1 MRGMMQEKPWD
12 SIRHMQAAGR
22 AVLKLGTKPIAWAA
36 RPRTRAHSGES
47 TAPGKRCCQ
56 RRNHR
61 HGKPLGEK
69 ICLAQKSSY
78 ARRYV
83 LGKKKKKLHNAPN
96 TSIQELG
103 IFIMTGKIWKYQNKR
118 VMGVIDRSGKI
129 VNAAKMAMTMESAYD
144 FQRGC
149 ASLISKQSPPME

>member
-61 HGKPLGEK
+61 HGKPLGGK
-69 ICLAQKSSY
+69 IDLAQKSPHVRCY
-78 ARRYV
+78 APP
-83 LGKKKKKLHNAPN
+83 GKKKEKLHNASN
-96 TSIQELG
+96 TSIQEPG
-103 IFIMTGKIWKYQNKR
+103 IFVMIGKIWKYQNK
-118 VMGVIDRSGKI
+118 GALDGTDRSGK
-129 VNAAKMAMTMESAYD
+129 NCK
-144 FQRGC
+144 GC
-149 ASLISKQSPPME
+149 GNGNGYVVCL